1 MGVDPNAIKLVM
13 IIIVF
18 FQFVWEMLLLVNLIT
33 TYSLDEIGFAV
44 KENDNPDSRKD
55 AWREL
60 LLMVI

>member
-33 TYSLDEIGFAV
+33 TYSMDEIGFAV
-44 KENDNPDSRKD
+44 KENDNPDIRKD

>member
-1 MGVDPNAIKLVM
+1 MGFDPNAIKLVL

-18 FQFVWEMLLLVNLIT
+18 FQLEMLLLVNLIT
-33 TYSLDEIGFAV
+33 TYSMDEIGFAV
-44 KENDNPDSRKD
+44 KENDNPDIRKD